1 MAAEFSEHI
10 QSLMYGKMEV
20 EFADPTFSEQL
31 EIVRALTANPS
42 AVSRLRIK
50 GTTQHPW
57 IIRLLSGF
65 EAAAKT
71 AAQTERAAVDRA
83 AVQTERGAVD
93 RAAAQTARAAQS
105 LPFSR

>member
-10 QSLMYGKMEV
+10 QSLLYGKMEV

-65 EAAAKT
+65 EAAAKA
-71 AAQTERAAVDRA
+71 AAQTAQV
-83 AVQTERGAVD
+83 AVD
-93 RAAAQTARAAQS
+93 RAAAQTARAAVDQAAARTPAVQS